1 MPRKPKITYAD
12 KPWLA
17 SYPPE
22 VPGDYE
28 FPEVPLTRLL
38 DDAAASFPTTTALA
52 FLGTRITY
60 RELKEQVDRFA
71 TALAGLGVTK
81 GDRVALVLPN
91 CPQNVIAFF
100 AALRLGAVVVEHNPL
115 YTETE
120 MAHQLADCGAE
131 VVVCLDKVYDTVAA
145 VRGRTSVKHV
155 VVASVVDYLPAK
167 ERLLLQLPVAK
178 AKRTKAEITAPVPKG
193 TKTFLRL
200 LAAAKTPAR
209 QVAVDP
215 RNDLALLQYTGGT
228 TGLSKGAKLTHYNLV
243 ANAYQNRLWLPD
255 VQAGRE
261 VTLAVLPLFHA
272 YGLTVCMN
280 LTVLIG
286 GTLVLI
292 PKFDLPAVFKA
303 IDEFKPT
310 LFPGVPPIYK
320 AIVDSPE
327 VRRHDLKS
335 IKACISGAMKL
346 PLETQ
351 EQFEKVSGGRLVE
364 GYGMTETSPSTHG
377 NPVYGKR
384 KIGTIGMPLPG
395 TECKVV
401 DQDDPSKEVPIG
413 EPGELLIRGPQ
424 VFSGYWNRDD
434 ETPLTDDGY
443 VLTGDVA
450 RMDDEGYFEIVDRKK
465 ELIIAGGF
473 NIYPSEVENVL
484 FSLEG
489 VADCVVA
496 GVPDRY
502 RGETVKAYVV
512 RQPGSTLTEEDVV
525 AHCAEHLTAYK
536 VPKIVEFRESLPRTM
551 VGKVLRR
558 VLLEEERAKAE
569 SAEPEKPAR
578 KAPAKRAAATKAP
591 AKKAAP
597 AKPAKK
603 AAAKK
608 AAPRKP
614 AS

>member
-1 MPRKPKITYAD
+1 MPRKPKIAYAD

-22 VPGDYE
+22 VPADYD

-60 RELKEQVDRFA
+60 RELKESVDRFA
-71 TALAGLGVTK
+71 TALAGLGVSK

-131 VVVCLDKVYDTVAA
+131 VVVCLDKVYGTVEA
-145 VRGRTSVKHV
+145 VRSRTSVREI

-178 AKRTKAEITAPVPKG
+178 ARKTKAEISAPVPKG

-209 QVAVDP
+209 QANVDP

-280 LTVLIG
+280 LTVLLG

-377 NPVYGKR
+377 NPIFGKR

-395 TECKVV
+395 TECKIVS
-401 DQDDPSKEVPIG
+401 QDDATAEVPFG
-413 EPGELLIRGPQ
+413 EPGELAIRGPQ
-424 VFSGYWNRDD
+424 VFSGYWNRD
-434 ETPLTDDGY
+434 EDGLFTADGFI
-443 VLTGDVA
+443 LTGDVA
-450 RMDDEGYFEIVDRKK
+450 RMDEEGYFEIVDRKK
-465 ELIIAGGF
+465 
-473 NIYPSEVENVL
+473 
-484 FSLEG
+484 
-489 VADCVVA
+489 
-496 GVPDRY
+496 
-502 RGETVKAYVV
+502 
-512 RQPGSTLTEEDVV
+512 
-525 AHCAEHLTAYK
+525 
-536 VPKIVEFRESLPRTM
+536 
-551 VGKVLRR
+551 
-558 VLLEEERAKAE
+558 
-569 SAEPEKPAR
+569 
-578 KAPAKRAAATKAP
+578 
-591 AKKAAP
+591 
-597 AKPAKK
+597 
-603 AAAKK
+603 
-608 AAPRKP
+608 
-614 AS
+614 